1 MPLVFDKNFVAIY
14 FAEGKLFEITSIKDF
29 WIFQEVILQF
39 PDNLG
44 VTLNMMIK
52 TDLNVPNM

>member
-1 MPLVFDKNFVAIY
+1 MPLVFDKNFVDIY

-44 VTLNMMIK
+44 VALNMMIK
-52 TDLNVPNM
+52 TDLNVSNR

>member
-14 FAEGKLFEITSIKDF
+14 FAEEKLFEITSIKDF
-29 WIFQEVILQF
+29 WSFQEVILQF

-44 VTLNMMIK
+44 VALNMMIK
-52 TDLNVPNM
+52 TDLNVSNR